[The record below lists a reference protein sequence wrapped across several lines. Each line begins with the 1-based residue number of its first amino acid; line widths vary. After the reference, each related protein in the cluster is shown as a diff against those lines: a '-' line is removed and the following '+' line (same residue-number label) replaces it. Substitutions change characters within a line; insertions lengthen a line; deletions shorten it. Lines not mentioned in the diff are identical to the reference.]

1 MSDHLIG
8 FLRFFYVCIIEP
20 AETQEANFAYICNC
34 KVIFQRCEDKKMNP
48 IIIICTIAIVV
59 NGKEGKAGIL
69 VETADFVCNIS
80 SRPQLVVPYRNTW
93 FHMKTMHGESVHSTR
108 IYAGKGYSTAIVAIF
123 KSL

>member
-20 AETQEANFAYICNC
+20 AVTQEANFAYICNC

-80 SRPQLVVPYRNTW
+80 SRRQLVVPCIAI
-93 FHMKTMHGESVHSTR
+93 HGFIRKPCMVHTYILQGFMLAR
-108 IYAGKGYSTAIVAIF
+108 EIPQ
-123 KSL
+123 L